1 MDTVKFIEER
11 NRMCKSF
18 DDACTGCPAF
28 SICNDGLRCC
38 AVGQESMMDATAQIA
53 IVEEWSATHPRKT
66 RQSVFLEQYPET
78 QIDDNGL
85 LNMCPAVI
93 SSLYRGDRNGC
104 LSTSK
109 CCVDCRREFWMQEV
123 EV

>member
-28 SICNDGLRCC
+28 SIRNDGLRCC
-38 AVGQESMMDATAQIA
+38 AVGQESTMDAIAQID
-53 IVEEWSATHPRKT
+53 IVEKWSVAHPRKT
-66 RQSVFLEQYPET
+66 RQSVFLEQYPDAVLDGFGVLRICPIYLYAEYR
-78 QIDDNGL
+78 DN
-85 LNMCPAVI
+85 C
-93 SSLYRGDRNGC
+93 NGC
-104 LSTSK
+104 KNIGKK
-109 CCVDCRREFWMQEV
+109 CSDCRREFWMQEV

>member
-38 AVGQESMMDATAQIA
+38 AVGQESTLDAMAQID
-53 IVEEWSATHPRKT
+53 IVEKWSVAHPRKT
-66 RQSVFLEQYPET
+66 RQSVFLEKYPET

-85 LNMCPAVI
+85 LSMCPAVI
-93 SSLYRGDRNGC
+93 SSLYRGDKMDVIHFQVLC
-104 LSTSK
+104 
-109 CCVDCRREFWMQEV
+109 
-123 EV
+123 

>member
-28 SICNDGLRCC
+28 SIRNDGLRCC
-38 AVGQESMMDATAQIA
+38 AVGQESTMDAMAQID
-53 IVEEWSATHPRKT
+53 IVEKWSVAHPRKT
-66 RQSVFLEQYPET
+66 RQDVFLEQYPEAFL
-78 QIDDNGL
+78 DMNGVL
-85 LNMCPAVI
+85 RICPADI
-93 SSLYRGDRNGC
+93 SAEYRCGEDRCLYISKGC
-104 LSTSK
+104 DT
-109 CCVDCRREFWMQEV
+109 CRRKFWMQEV

>member
-28 SICNDGLRCC
+28 NIRNDGLRCC
-38 AVGQESMMDATAQIA
+38 AVGQESTLDAMAQID
-53 IVEEWSATHPRKT
+53 IVEKWSVAHPRKT
-66 RQSVFLEQYPET
+66 RQSVFLEQFPET
-78 QIDDNGL
+78 AINAYGIIPI
-85 LNMCPAVI
+85 CPVVI
-93 SSLYRGDRNGC
+93 SSTHRDSNGDC
-104 LSTSK
+104 EDPDK
-109 CCVDCRREFWMQEV
+109 ECVDCLREFWMQEV